1 MKNKVYQKLLD
12 VIKNELGSFDTLI
25 SADNVLGLN
34 VTSEDVIN
42 FLEFSN
48 TDKVLSAPII
58 GNILIT
64 EGDVLSV
71 LKIINDLQY
80 NTGEYILYINN
91 DNVGTNTYLVNR
103 ANKIYQELGI
113 ELVIKI
119 DYSDTY
125 NAYFDSLVSIVGSNI
140 FNSECE
146 NDFSNANHV
155 IV

>member
-71 LKIINDLQY
+71 LKIISDLQY
-80 NTGEYILYINN
+80 NTGEYVLYINN

-119 DYSDTY
+119 DYSDNY
-125 NAYFDSLVSIVGSNI
+125 NAYFDSLVSIVGGNI

-146 NDFSNANHV
+146 TDFSNANHI